1 MKILWD
7 NSILR
12 KFRKYFIIYYFKES
26 RIYQTAQF
34 LLMTCSVSSTNNKV
48 RYDRRL
54 YLLVMSRTR
63 LRVNPHPI
71 VAWMTRNSLLEA
83 GAKSEGE
90 VTATEGE
97 VTASVAVTS
106 YDRRT
111 KIMLSR
117 SHSFTQFSVQN
128 YSLWNIKV
136 KDNRRFRYKPLKKM
150 TKNYIL
156 LHSPKE
162 PQNKMPIYYL

>member
-1 MKILWD
+1 
-7 NSILR
+7 
-12 KFRKYFIIYYFKES
+12 
-26 RIYQTAQF
+26 
-34 LLMTCSVSSTNNKV
+34 
-48 RYDRRL
+48 
-54 YLLVMSRTR
+54 MS
-63 LRVNPHPI
+63 
-71 VAWMTRNSLLEA
+71 RNSLLEA

-128 YSLWNIKV
+128 YSL
-136 KDNRRFRYKPLKKM
+136 
-150 TKNYIL
+150 
-156 LHSPKE
+156 
-162 PQNKMPIYYL
+162 